1 MRAAKKKGRL
11 TMQQS
16 MQDMLYEFQ
25 KNVIET
31 SKPNYIYPLDTGTGK
46 TIIALHHYLK
56 YYYASRCNIL
66 IVAPAQKV
74 KEGGWIREIKKVQEH
89 YNLDYI
95 EYSAISYEKLRNS
108 DLKDKKNIDFLAN
121 TFVIFDECH
130 YAKNYKSK
138 RSKAT
143 LEVTKKAKGFVL
155 LSATP
160 SSNGWQDTANY
171 FAMFEVFKTPSA
183 FIKEHAIFKTEF
195 YGGMRVKK
203 IDGFKNEI
211 LLKRLFD
218 NISAI
223 PLKKED
229 CLDLPELIF
238 ENVSFKPSAE
248 YKKILKDRV
257 LGDIVYD
264 TAPKRIAGLRQ
275 HSNIKDKLDYVKM
288 LRESTEDNILI
299 FYNFQSE
306 YDALIEII
314 NADYEVRGGSSNIPE
329 KEEFTEVRNK
339 TTLVQI
345 QAGGTGIELQ
355 YNNLVV
361 FFSPTWS
368 YQDYEQALG
377 RAYRN
382 GQEKKVT
389 VFKFVTK
396 DTIEEDVYEA
406 LTSKKDFT
414 KDMFLK
420 RLGG

>member
-1 MRAAKKKGRL
+1 MR
-11 TMQQS
+11 
-16 MQDMLYEFQ
+16 
-25 KNVIET
+25 I
-31 SKPNYIYPLDTGTGK
+31 
-46 TIIALHHYLK
+46 
-56 YYYASRCNIL
+56 
-66 IVAPAQKV
+66 
-74 KEGGWIREIKKVQEH
+74 
-89 YNLDYI
+89 
-95 EYSAISYEKLRNS
+95 
-108 DLKDKKNIDFLAN
+108 
-121 TFVIFDECH
+121 
-130 YAKNYKSK
+130 
-138 RSKAT
+138 
-143 LEVTKKAKGFVL
+143 
-155 LSATP
+155 
-160 SSNGWQDTANY
+160 
-171 FAMFEVFKTPSA
+171 
-183 FIKEHAIFKTEF
+183 
-195 YGGMRVKK
+195 KK

-238 ENVSFKPSAE
+238 ENVSFKPSIE
-248 YKKILKDRV
+248 YKKIMKDRV
-257 LGDIVYD
+257 LGDVVYD
-264 TAPKRIAGLRQ
+264 TAPKLIAGLRQ

-299 FYNFQSE
+299 FYNFRSE
-306 YDALIEII
+306 YDALIEVI
-314 NADYEVRGGSSNIPE
+314 NADYEVRGGSSNIPI
-329 KEEFTEVRNK
+329 KEEFANISNR

-396 DTIEEDVYEA
+396 DTIEEDVYDA
-406 LTSKKDFT
+406 LESKKDFT

-420 RLGG
+420 RLGGNENRRSTKQRN

>member
-1 MRAAKKKGRL
+1 M
-11 TMQQS
+11 
-16 MQDMLYEFQ
+16 
-25 KNVIET
+25 
-31 SKPNYIYPLDTGTGK
+31 
-46 TIIALHHYLK
+46 
-56 YYYASRCNIL
+56 
-66 IVAPAQKV
+66 
-74 KEGGWIREIKKVQEH
+74 
-89 YNLDYI
+89 
-95 EYSAISYEKLRNS
+95 
-108 DLKDKKNIDFLAN
+108 
-121 TFVIFDECH
+121 
-130 YAKNYKSK
+130 
-138 RSKAT
+138 
-143 LEVTKKAKGFVL
+143 
-155 LSATP
+155 
-160 SSNGWQDTANY
+160 
-171 FAMFEVFKTPSA
+171 
-183 FIKEHAIFKTEF
+183 
-195 YGGMRVKK
+195 
-203 IDGFKNEI
+203 
-211 LLKRLFD
+211 
-218 NISAI
+218 
-223 PLKKED
+223 
-229 CLDLPELIF
+229 
-238 ENVSFKPSAE
+238 
-248 YKKILKDRV
+248 
-257 LGDIVYD
+257 YD